1 MNIWPGPPTGQDVVG
16 TGTRHGNMEVVSVA
30 QDAGV
35 NCVCF
40 CWRRDAGDQQEGCGG
55 EPHYPGGG
63 IGITGRAD
71 V

>member
-1 MNIWPGPPTGQDVVG
+1 MNFIYQDMGRRMAIWKLSQW
-16 TGTRHGNMEVVSVA
+16 RLA

-63 IGITGRAD
+63 ITGRAD
-71 V
+71 D

>member
-1 MNIWPGPPTGQDVVG
+1 
-16 TGTRHGNMEVVSVA
+16 MEVVSVA

-63 IGITGRAD
+63 ITGRAD
-71 V
+71 D